1 MNTYTKK
8 IPEAVSQSTIN
19 RFWSKVKKTDGC
31 WLWTAYKTPITGMR
45 GGYGQFGIGEEVYIA
60 HRVSWHIS
68 IGPIPD
74 GIHVLHN
81 CPGGD
86 NPTCVNPSHL
96 FLGTHLDNM
105 RDRDAKKRLPVGED
119 AFASKLTEDEVRAL
133 FSRSAAGEQSALL
146 AKDFGISQGEVS
158 MILNGKRWSHLGL
171 HTGLMQARGGTLL
184 KCKVTEDKAEEIF
197 ALRIL
202 GTKGRDVAKM
212 FGLSEATVSRV
223 FHQRLGASA

>member
-1 MNTYTKK
+1 MHTYTKK
-8 IPEAVSQSTIN
+8 IPETVSQSTVD

-31 WLWTAYKTPITGMR
+31 WLWTAYKTPVTGMR

-96 FLGTHLDNM
+96 FLGTHLDN
-105 RDRDAKKRLPVGED
+105 
-119 AFASKLTEDEVRAL
+119 VRAM
-133 FSRSAAGEQSALL
+133 FSRSAAGESSARI

-171 HTGLMQARGGTLL
+171 HAHLMQARGGTLF
-184 KCKVTEDKAEEIF
+184 KCKVTEDKADEIF

-202 GTKGRDVAKM
+202 GTKGRDVAEM
-212 FGLSEATVSRV
+212 LGLSEATVSRV
-223 FHQRLGASA
+223 FRQRLGASG